1 MRPDFSNQSLGAN
14 SQRWHGFSPVMAF
27 VKAKSSEF
35 VPTGRSIMLHSWS
48 TSVCVC
54 ACVCVCV
61 RARACVCVSV
71 CMCVCARARV
81 CVCARACGARNAIFW
96 LYNYCFWG
104 FNVYIFVDLVI
115 RDVLT
120 LAGEI
125 ERYRNDRCG
134 YYVHCPQIKER
145 GCCRAGCDPDA
156 PGISHFQRQSS
167 LPAYRRNK

>member
-1 MRPDFSNQSLGAN
+1 MCGLISVTKVLERTARDDTDSL
-14 SQRWHGFSPVMAF
+14 QWW
-27 VKAKSSEF
+27 
-35 VPTGRSIMLHSWS
+35 HSWKQNRQNLYPQEDPLCYIADQHL
-48 TSVCVC
+48 CVFVR

-61 RARACVCVSV
+61 RAPACVCQCV
-71 CMCVCARARV
+71 CVCARARV